1 MAEKPFREKTI
12 TKQIKAAA
20 ADTGDKDEFQDMVNR
35 GAGLLKGDFYDKQ
48 IEVKHKIEKNEVEE
62 KYAKD
67 YADIQKYQRDTQKH
81 FHKEFEKLHAEVI
94 SSATDDPVA
103 ARLAALEKTVGQ
115 LTHFISTN
123 LRPDLSKSA
132 LKGAATPARKKSPR
146 SK

>member
-12 TKQIKAAA
+12 AKKIKAAA
-20 ADTGDKDEFQDMVNR
+20 ADTGDKDEFQDIVNR

-48 IEVKHKIEKNEVEE
+48 IEVKHKIEKNEGEE

-67 YADIQKYQRDTQKH
+67 YSDILKYQRDIQKP
-81 FHKEFEKLHAEVI
+81 FYKEFEKLHGEVI
-94 SSATDDPVA
+94 SSASDDPVA

-115 LTHFISTN
+115 LAHFISTN

-132 LKGAATPARKKSPR
+132 LKGAATPARKKSSR
-146 SK
+146 SE